1 MNDADTPTDV
11 VIGAGS
17 GIGRAVAEAL
27 CGPRPL
33 IVADRNLDAVSE
45 LARRL
50 GPTVTAA
57 SVDIADEAQVRQ
69 LALPVKRLGA
79 LVITAGLSPHMASGR
94 PIYEVN
100 LIGTAR
106 VLRAFASAVVP
117 GSAAVCFASMA
128 GHLMVPA
135 RPVMAQLERPLD
147 DDLLGRLTAVG
158 IDVDEPNTAYVL
170 SKAGV
175 IRLARNLAAA
185 WGLSGG
191 RIVSLSPGIIDTTM
205 GQLAIDDELS
215 ARAFIDPAPIPRL
228 GRPEEIASVAAFLC
242 SAGTSYVTGIDVLA
256 DGGATYASMP
266 PPRPRSRPRPRPRP
280 RRLRRVLRSVR
291 RRS

>member
-1 MNDADTPTDV
+1 VNEADTPTDV

-27 CGPRPL
+27 HGERPL

-50 GPTVTAA
+50 GPPVTAA
-57 SVDIADEAQVRQ
+57 SVDITDEAQVRQ

-106 VLRAFASAVVP
+106 VLRAFASAIVP

-128 GHLMVPA
+128 GHLTVPA
-135 RPVMAQLERPLD
+135 RPVMTQLERPLD
-147 DDLLGRLTAVG
+147 DDLLGRLTSVG

-175 IRLARNLAAA
+175 IRLARNLAAE

-191 RIVSLSPGIIDTTM
+191 RIVSLSPGIIDTPM

-242 SAGTSYVTGIDVLA
+242 SAGASYVTGIDILA

-266 PPRPRSRPRPRPRP
+266 PPDADGQ
-280 RRLRRVLRSVR
+280 
-291 RRS
+291 

>member
-27 CGPRPL
+27 RGERPL

-50 GPTVTAA
+50 GPPVTAA
-57 SVDIADEAQVRQ
+57 SVDITDEAQVRQ
-69 LALPVKRLGA
+69 LASTVKRLGA

-100 LIGTAR
+100 LVGTAR
-106 VLRAFASAVVP
+106 VLRAFASAVAP

-128 GHLMVPA
+128 GHLMVPE
-135 RPVMAQLERPLD
+135 RRVMAQLERPLD
-147 DDLLGRLTAVG
+147 DDLPGRLTAVG

-175 IRLARNLAAA
+175 IRLARNLAPE
-185 WGLSGG
+185 WGVSGG

-215 ARAFIDPAPIPRL
+215 ARALIDPAPIPRL

-242 SAGTSYVTGIDVLA
+242 SAGASYVTGIDILV

-266 PPRPRSRPRPRPRP
+266 PPDPDADPGPDVDPDASTAAHDR
-280 RRLRRVLRSVR
+280 
-291 RRS
+291 